1 MATTFW
7 EINVARK
14 FQKSDSLFELLTTQ
28 SQFLVEAADL
38 LGKVVGA
45 DPQARVELNDSLH
58 KVEHQADEA
67 CHTVLNKINQSF
79 VLPFDREDLY
89 NLSVAMDDCI
99 DLMDEAADNLVL
111 YKPGLLPEGVST
123 QVEILRNCAKLTHNI
138 MGKLSVIDAS
148 TRDYWIEINQL
159 ENQGDQLYRSMVSRL
174 FENSTDAMEV
184 LRVKLFL
191 DVTEN
196 AIDAFEKLSG
206 TVESIAIKE
215 S

>member
-1 MATTFW
+1 MATTLW

-28 SQFLVEAADL
+28 SQYLVEAADL

-45 DPQARVELNDSLH
+45 DPQARVDLNDALH